1 MGLFSDVLLSVDFD
15 RTLTAPDSTIPER
28 NLEAIRYFMAEG
40 GAFTVNTGRSLA
52 MSRDFLKRVPLN
64 APLLVYNGG
73 AAYDVQKEAFVFR
86 HEISLPQG
94 ETLRKIARL
103 CPGRLVELQSVSAH
117 YVFEPN
123 PVWEDYCRMGGVR
136 GEVARMDDELG
147 PFLKLCVIEGL
158 RDSTVD
164 GLFHAGPE
172 EIARMD
178 QAEAALRAGL
188 GDAVTI
194 LRVAPR
200 TLDIVAPGVSK
211 GKAARELQ
219 AMLGRKLLVCVGDE
233 RNDLPMLEMAD
244 YSFCP
249 ADGAVA
255 DQFPNVCPCAEGAV
269 ADVITKKIP
278 EILKRNS

>member
-147 PFLKLCVIEGL
+147 PFLKLCIIEGL

>member
-123 PVWEDYCRMGGVR
+123 PVWEAYCRMGGVR

-147 PFLKLCVIEGL
+147 PFLKLCIIEGL

-164 GLFHAGPE
+164 GLFHAEPE

-233 RNDLPMLEMAD
+233 RNDLSMLEMAD

-269 ADVITKKIP
+269 ADVITQKIP

>member
-1 MGLFSDVLLSVDFD
+1 MGLFSDVLLSADFD

-123 PVWEDYCRMGGVR
+123 PVWEAYCRMGGVR

-147 PFLKLCVIEGL
+147 PFLKLCIIEGL

-269 ADVITKKIP
+269 ADVIAQKIP

>member
-1 MGLFSDVLLSVDFD
+1 MGLFSDVLLSADFD

-147 PFLKLCVIEGL
+147 PFLKLCIIEGL

-269 ADVITKKIP
+269 ADVIAQKIP

>member
-1 MGLFSDVLLSVDFD
+1 
-15 RTLTAPDSTIPER
+15 
-28 NLEAIRYFMAEG
+28 
-40 GAFTVNTGRSLA
+40 

-123 PVWEDYCRMGGVR
+123 PVWEAYCRMGGVR

-147 PFLKLCVIEGL
+147 PFLKLCIIEGL

-164 GLFHAGPE
+164 GLFHAEPE

-269 ADVITKKIP
+269 ADVIAQKIP

>member
-1 MGLFSDVLLSVDFD
+1 MGLFSDVLLSADFD

-136 GEVARMDDELG
+136 GKVARMDDELG
-147 PFLKLCVIEGL
+147 PFLKLCIIEGL

>member
-52 MSRDFLKRVPLN
+52 MSRDFLKQVPLN

-73 AAYDVQKEAFVFR
+73 AAYDTRKEEFVFR
-86 HEISLPQG
+86 HEIPLPQG
-94 ETLRKIARL
+94 QTLREIIRL
-103 CPGRLVELQSVSAH
+103 CPGRLVELQGVSAH

-123 PVWEDYCRMGGVR
+123 PVWESYCRRGGVR
-136 GEVARMDDELG
+136 GEVVGMDDDLG

-164 GLFHAGPE
+164 GLFHATPE
-172 EIARMD
+172 ELARMD
-178 QAEAALRAGL
+178 QAEAALRGL
-188 GDAVTI
+188 FGSAATV

-219 AMLGRKLLVCVGDE
+219 AMLGKKLLVCIGDE

-255 DQFPNVCPCAEGAV
+255 DQFPNVCPCADGAV
-269 ADVITKKIP
+269 ADVIFKKIP

>member
-1 MGLFSDVLLSVDFD
+1 MGLFSDVLLSADFD

-123 PVWEDYCRMGGVR
+123 PVWEAYCRMGGVR

-147 PFLKLCVIEGL
+147 PFLKLCIIEGL

>member
-1 MGLFSDVLLSVDFD
+1 M
-15 RTLTAPDSTIPER
+15 
-28 NLEAIRYFMAEG
+28 
-40 GAFTVNTGRSLA
+40 
-52 MSRDFLKRVPLN
+52 
-64 APLLVYNGG
+64 
-73 AAYDVQKEAFVFR
+73 FR

>member
-73 AAYDVQKEAFVFR
+73 AAYDVQKEVFVFR

-164 GLFHAGPE
+164 GLFHAEPE